1 MGEVFQRLE
10 HERDRQT
17 DAIERIIKPC
27 TFASDNEHY
36 RPAEYNTSHLEAYSI
51 IAAWSTEPWS

>member
-36 RPAEYNTSHLEAYSI
+36 RPAG
-51 IAAWSTEPWS
+51 